1 MTLFVPAFMPIT
13 CMRIYF
19 RFRAATGQ
27 LILALQCRI
36 FPWRMGK
43 RRNGRACS
51 ILTARGGGLAVRVKE
66 IFPLSPMQQG
76 TLFHYL
82 YSRGLDVDIEQIV
95 GRLREQLDIDALRRV
110 WQQIVGRL
118 QCLEAASG
126 GRDWSNHGRKF
137 IPKSKYLLGYK
148 IGVT

>member
-1 MTLFVPAFMPIT
+1 
-13 CMRIYF
+13 
-19 RFRAATGQ
+19 
-27 LILALQCRI
+27 
-36 FPWRMGK
+36 
-43 RRNGRACS
+43 
-51 ILTARGGGLAVRVKE
+51 
-66 IFPLSPMQQG
+66 MQQG

-82 YSRGLDVDIEQIV
+82 YSRGLDVDIE
-95 GRLREQLDIDALRRV
+95 
-110 WQQIVGRL
+110 QIVGRL